1 MGFKE
6 DNGTI
11 FVCKTLLDI
20 LPSKKNMILIYLHI
34 DNIYRLKAK
43 ITNHKQCII
52 KKEILSSP

>member
-43 ITNHKQCII
+43 YYK
-52 KKEILSSP
+52 P